1 MPRSLGVNR
10 TSFGVAKFNKLK
22 RILIPLFL
30 LFATISLS
38 RAQTTF
44 QDYRIPAKQATD
56 VITIDGK
63 LDEADW
69 KNVEGIGSFTQNFPD
84 DTKFASSQTEVKMLY
99 NEQFLYIAAICE
111 NPDGDDYIVSSLK
124 RDFPFE
130 QNDAFVV
137 YIDPFDDKTNGFSF
151 AVNPFNVQREGLVFN
166 GSRVAADWDNI
177 WFSKVER
184 SEGKWVVEMAIP
196 FKTLRYSEDQPFW
209 RINFGR
215 NDRKNFERSS
225 WVPIPVNFQISS
237 LAFTGYIDWEESPS
251 KPGANIAVIPY
262 LSGGVSKNQLAGTSE
277 EFVSGAG
284 FDAKIAVTP
293 SLNLDL
299 TVNPDFS
306 QVEVDQQQTNLNRFE
321 LFFPERRQ
329 FFLENNDLFGD
340 FGFRTIRPFFSRR
353 IGIAQDSLGRTQEN
367 RILGGA
373 RLSGKLNQ
381 DWRVGLLNMQTASD
395 DDIGV
400 PTQNF
405 TVATFQRQLFGRS
418 NIAGILVNRQSFVTA
433 EQQANDP
440 AINSPSSFNRVAG
453 LDFNLQSNDNVWSGK
468 IFYHR
473 SFGPEKLK
481 KSFAHATYLDFNT
494 RNFQITWNHET
505 VGDGF
510 NAEVGYVPRSNYWRI
525 EPKVE
530 FRILPE
536 SGSVFR
542 HSLGLE
548 GDVYTDA
555 KLNITDE
562 DTRIRYNIQFRST
575 AFLSFNVSNE
585 YVKLLNSFDPSRSG
599 GEQLQTGQDFRFFR
613 YGITYRSDSRKN
625 FFYDASLFNG
635 GFYNGNRVFF
645 NSSVSYRYQPFGS
658 ISLDF
663 QYNKLDF
670 PEPYNSADLF
680 LVGPKFDISFTDQLF
695 MSTFVQYNSQ
705 IDNINLNTRL
715 QWRFRPV
722 SDLFIVYTDNYF
734 PDHLKVKNRALIL
747 KLSYWLTV

>member
-1 MPRSLGVNR
+1 M
-10 TSFGVAKFNKLK
+10 K
-22 RILIPLFL
+22 RLVIVTVLFFL
-30 LFATISLS
+30 VVFVSN
-38 RAQTTF
+38 AQKGF
-44 QDYRIPAKQATD
+44 QDYWISAKRTTD
-56 VITIDGK
+56 LITIDGK

-69 KNVEGIGSFTQNFPD
+69 VNVESISGFTQNFPD
-84 DTKFASSQTEVKMLY
+84 DTKLASAQTEVKMLY
-99 NEQFLYIAAICE
+99 NDQFLYISAICE
-111 NPDGDDYIVSSLK
+111 NPSEGEYIISSLK
-124 RDFPFE
+124 RDFPFD

-151 AVNPFNVQREGLVFN
+151 TVNPFNVQREGLVFN
-166 GSRVAADWDNI
+166 GSRVAEDWDNI

-184 SEGKWVVEMAIP
+184 TPGKWVVEIAIP

-215 NDRKNFERSS
+215 NDRKNFERST
-225 WVPIPVNFQISS
+225 WVPVPVNFQISS
-237 LAFTGYIDWEESPS
+237 LAFTGYVDWEQNPA
-251 KPGANIAVIPY
+251 KPGANMAIIPY
-262 LSGGVSKNQLAGTSE
+262 LSGGVSKNHLNGTPE
-277 EFVSGAG
+277 QFVSGAG

-418 NIAGILVNRQSFVTA
+418 NIAGILVNRQSFATA
-433 EQQANDP
+433 EQQAKDP
-440 AINSPSSFNRVAG
+440 SVNALSSFNRVAG
-453 LDFNLQSNDNVWSGK
+453 LDFNLQSNDNKWTGK

-473 SFGPEKLK
+473 SFGPENLK
-481 KSFAHATYLDFNT
+481 KSFAHATYIDYNT
-494 RNFQITWNHET
+494 RVFHFTWNHET
-505 VGDGF
+505 VGDGY
-510 NAEVGYVPRSNYWRI
+510 NAEVGFVPRSNYWRF
-525 EPKVE
+525 EPRVD

-536 SGSVFR
+536 SGPVFR
-542 HSLGLE
+542 HSFTIE
-548 GDVYTDA
+548 GDVFTDENM
-555 KLNITDE
+555 NITDE
-562 DTRIRYNIQFRST
+562 NTRVRYSIQFRNTSFISFT
-575 AFLSFNVSNE
+575 AFNE
-585 YVKLLNSFDPSRSG
+585 YIQLLNSFDPTRSG
-599 GEQLQTGQDFRFFR
+599 GERLQAGEDFRFNR
-613 YGITYRSDSRKN
+613 YGVTYRSDSREN
-625 FFYDASLFNG
+625 FFYNVSAYNG
-635 GFYNGNRVFF
+635 GFYNGNRLML
-645 NSSVSYRYQPFGS
+645 SSSLNYRYQPFGS
-658 ISLDF
+658 IALDF

-670 PEPYNSADLF
+670 PEPYSSADLF
-680 LVGPKFDISFTDQLF
+680 LVGPKFDVSFTDQLF
-695 MSTFVQYNSQ
+695 LSTFVQYNSQ
-705 IDNINLNTRL
+705 IDNININTRF

-722 SDLFIVYTDNYF
+722 SDLYVVYTDNYF
-734 PDHLKVKNRALIL
+734 PDNLKVKNRALIL

>member
-1 MPRSLGVNR
+1 
-10 TSFGVAKFNKLK
+10 LK
-22 RILIPLFL
+22 RLVIVTVLFFL
-30 LFATISLS
+30 VVFVSN
-38 RAQTTF
+38 AQKGF
-44 QDYRIPAKQATD
+44 QDYRISAKRTTD
-56 VITIDGK
+56 LITIDGK

-69 KNVEGIGSFTQNFPD
+69 VNVESISGFTQNFPD
-84 DTKFASSQTEVKMLY
+84 DTKLASAQTEVKMLY

-111 NPDGDDYIVSSLK
+111 NPGGDDYIISSLK
-124 RDFPFE
+124 RDFPFD

-151 AVNPFNVQREGLVFN
+151 TVNPFNVQREGLIFN

-184 SEGKWVVEMAIP
+184 TPGKWVVEMAIP
-196 FKTLRYSEDQPFW
+196 FKTLRYSENQPFW

-215 NDRKNFERSS
+215 NDRKNFERST
-225 WVPIPVNFQISS
+225 WVPVPVNFQISS
-237 LAFTGYIDWEESPS
+237 LAFTGYVDWEQNPA
-251 KPGANIAVIPY
+251 KPGANMAIIPY
-262 LSGGVSKNQLAGTSE
+262 LSGGVSKNHLNGTPE
-277 EFVSGAG
+277 QFVSGVG

-418 NIAGILVNRQSFVTA
+418 NIAGILVNRQSFATA
-433 EQQANDP
+433 EQQAKDP
-440 AINSPSSFNRVAG
+440 SANALSSFNRVAG
-453 LDFNLQSNDNVWSGK
+453 LDFNLQSNDNKWTGK
-468 IFYHR
+468 VFYHR
-473 SFGPEKLK
+473 SFGPENVK
-481 KSFAHATYLDFNT
+481 KSFAHATYIDYNT
-494 RNFQITWNHET
+494 RAFQFTWNHET

-510 NAEVGYVPRSNYWRI
+510 NAEVGFVPRSNYWRF
-525 EPKVE
+525 EPRVE

-536 SGSVFR
+536 SGLVFR
-542 HSLGLE
+542 HSFTIE
-548 GDVYTDA
+548 GDVFTDENM
-555 KLNITDE
+555 NITDE
-562 DTRIRYNIQFRST
+562 NTRVRYSIQFRNTSFISFT
-575 AFLSFNVSNE
+575 AFNE
-585 YVKLLNSFDPSRSG
+585 YIQLLNSFDPTRSG
-599 GEQLQTGQDFRFFR
+599 GERLQAGEDFRFNR
-613 YGITYRSDSRKN
+613 YGVTYRSDSREN
-625 FFYDASLFNG
+625 FFYNISAYNG
-635 GFYNGNRVFF
+635 GFYNGNRLML
-645 NSSVSYRYQPFGS
+645 SSSLNYRYQPFGS
-658 ISLDF
+658 IALDF

-670 PEPYNSADLF
+670 PKPYSSADLF
-680 LVGPKFDISFTDQLF
+680 LVGPKFDVSFTDQLF
-695 MSTFVQYNSQ
+695 LSTFVQYNSQ
-705 IDNINLNTRL
+705 IDNININTRF

-722 SDLFIVYTDNYF
+722 SDLYVVYTDNYF
-734 PDHLKVKNRALIL
+734 PDNLKVKNRALIL

>member
-1 MPRSLGVNR
+1 M
-10 TSFGVAKFNKLK
+10 K
-22 RILIPLFL
+22 RLVIVTVLFFL
-30 LFATISLS
+30 VVFVSN
-38 RAQTTF
+38 AQKGF
-44 QDYRIPAKQATD
+44 QDYRISAKRTTD
-56 VITIDGK
+56 LITIDGK

-69 KNVEGIGSFTQNFPD
+69 VNVESISGFTQNFPD
-84 DTKFASSQTEVKMLY
+84 DTKLASAQTEVKMLY

-111 NPDGDDYIVSSLK
+111 NPGGDDYIISSLK
-124 RDFPFE
+124 RDFPFD

-151 AVNPFNVQREGLVFN
+151 TVNPFNVQREGLIFN

-184 SEGKWVVEMAIP
+184 TPGKWVVEMAIP
-196 FKTLRYSEDQPFW
+196 FKTLRYSENQPFW

-215 NDRKNFERSS
+215 NDRKNFERST
-225 WVPIPVNFQISS
+225 WVPVPVNFQISS
-237 LAFTGYIDWEESPS
+237 LAFTGYVDWEQNPA
-251 KPGANIAVIPY
+251 KPGANMAIIPY
-262 LSGGVSKNQLAGTSE
+262 LSGGVSKNHLNGTPE
-277 EFVSGAG
+277 QFVSGVG

-418 NIAGILVNRQSFVTA
+418 NIAGILVNRQSFATA
-433 EQQANDP
+433 EQQTKDPSAN
-440 AINSPSSFNRVAG
+440 ALSSFNRVAG
-453 LDFNLQSNDNVWSGK
+453 LDFNLQSNDNKWTGK
-468 IFYHR
+468 VFYHR
-473 SFGPEKLK
+473 SFGPENVKR
-481 KSFAHATYLDFNT
+481 SFAHATYIDYNT
-494 RNFQITWNHET
+494 RAFQFTWNHET

-510 NAEVGYVPRSNYWRI
+510 NAEVGFVPRSNYWRF
-525 EPKVE
+525 EPRVE

-536 SGSVFR
+536 SGLVFR
-542 HSLGLE
+542 HSFTIE
-548 GDVYTDA
+548 GDVFTDENM
-555 KLNITDE
+555 NITDE
-562 DTRIRYNIQFRST
+562 NTRVRYSIQFRNTSFISFT
-575 AFLSFNVSNE
+575 AFNE
-585 YVKLLNSFDPSRSG
+585 YIQLLNSFDPTRSG
-599 GEQLQTGQDFRFFR
+599 GERLQAGEDFRFNR
-613 YGITYRSDSRKN
+613 YGVTYRSDSREN
-625 FFYDASLFNG
+625 FFYNISAYNG
-635 GFYNGNRVFF
+635 GFYNGNRLML
-645 NSSVSYRYQPFGS
+645 SSSLNYRYQPFGS
-658 ISLDF
+658 IALDF

-670 PEPYNSADLF
+670 PKPYSSADLF
-680 LVGPKFDISFTDQLF
+680 LVGPKFDVSFTDQLF
-695 MSTFVQYNSQ
+695 LSTFVQYNSQ
-705 IDNINLNTRL
+705 IDNININTRF

-722 SDLFIVYTDNYF
+722 SDLYVVYTDNYF
-734 PDHLKVKNRALIL
+734 PDNLKVKNRALIL